1 MKYNI
6 TKLLW
11 LLQRISAVLIF
22 FLLNMHIKRVH
33 YVELGQPI
41 LYAGVALR
49 LKDVMTLALDS
60 SILFLG
66 LFHGLNGVRMV
77 ALDYD
82 FLKKHDRLIS
92 WLLIIVGA
100 AFFVLGVKGLWA
112 FLIDIRL

>member
-1 MKYNI
+1 MKYN
-6 TKLLW
+6 KSSLLW

-22 FLLNMHIKRVH
+22 SALGAHIWKVH

-92 WLLIIVGA
+92 WLLVIVGA
-100 AFFVLGVKGLWA
+100 AFFILGVRGLWA
-112 FLIDIRL
+112 FLINIK

>member
-1 MKYNI
+1 
-6 TKLLW
+6 
-11 LLQRISAVLIF
+11 
-22 FLLNMHIKRVH
+22 MHIKRVH